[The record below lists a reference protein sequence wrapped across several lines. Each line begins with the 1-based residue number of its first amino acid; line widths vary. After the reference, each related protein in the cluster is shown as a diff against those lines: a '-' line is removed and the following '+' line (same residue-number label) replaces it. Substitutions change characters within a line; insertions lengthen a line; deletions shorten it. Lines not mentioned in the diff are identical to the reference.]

1 MRNFILTTLLCGQLL
16 LNAHGDQLYIR
27 NRPFKGEM
35 VRQSGKT
42 WVEIKAL
49 SEALGLKLEG
59 DAQQG
64 YQIAAEGEASPPG
77 EGKAVLH
84 GTEVPTVS
92 GSSGLLIS
100 LEDACPLLGAR
111 LVANKAMG
119 TLDVSLAPAATTSKS
134 AGSSVS
140 LLGNSAYTL
149 VEYGVPGQAITTRI
163 KPVFDTARGEF
174 KNVEYRFC
182 NAWNDGDLKRYSRY
196 TGSTDATYPKVYLLD
211 REGKVLL
218 QLAGGH
224 VIENELLKQ
233 LRKLVNANL

>member
-1 MRNFILTTLLCGQLL
+1 MRNFLLIGILCFHLAVSAYGQ
-16 LNAHGDQLYIR
+16 QLYVR
-27 NRPFKGEM
+27 NRPFTGE
-35 VRQSGKT
+35 VLRESGKT

-49 SEALGLKLEG
+49 AEALGLKLEG
-59 DAQQG
+59 DDQQG
-64 YQIAAEGEASPPG
+64 YKLATEGEASPPG
-77 EGKAVLH
+77 AGKALLH
-84 GTEVPTVS
+84 GSEVPTIG
-92 GSSGLLIS
+92 GSSGQLIA

-111 LVANKAMG
+111 ITPNKAMG
-119 TLDVSLAPAATTSKS
+119 TLDISLVPTATSKS
-134 AGSSVS
+134 APASVS

-218 QLAGGH
+218 QLTGGH

>member
-1 MRNFILTTLLCGQLL
+1 MRNFLLTALFCGQLL
-16 LNAHGDQLYIR
+16 LSAHADQLYVR
-27 NRPFKGEM
+27 NRPFKGEV

-49 SEALGLKLEG
+49 SEALGLKLDG
-59 DAQQG
+59 DPQQG
-64 YQIAAEGEASPPG
+64 YQLAAEGEASPPG

-84 GTEVPTVS
+84 GTEVPTTT
-92 GSSGLLIS
+92 GSTGLLVA

-119 TLDVSLAPAATTSKS
+119 TLDVSLAPSTNPKSTSS
-134 AGSSVS
+134 PTS

-149 VEYGVPGQAITTRI
+149 VEYGVPGQALTEEV
-163 KPVFDTARGEF
+163 KPVFSSARSEF

-182 NAWNDGDLKRYSRY
+182 NAWNDADIKRYSRY
-196 TGSTDATYPKVYLLD
+196 TGSDKAYPAAYLLD

-218 QLAGGH
+218 QLRGNH
-224 VIENELLKQ
+224 VIEGELLKN
-233 LRKLVNANL
+233 LRKLVNVNL